1 LDAEY
6 DLTLTKLVP
15 KSGSD
20 VVANPGMGPATL
32 TGAGSSCDNFHTA
45 TVGADGQSYVLINNV
60 WNPSGGQQCIE
71 YNGTSFTIV
80 SQTGNSPS
88 TDPVSFPAVILGR
101 KAEHFAQGGG
111 LPAQVS
117 SIQSLDTG
125 FKIQAANV
133 SGKFNAAYDVWI
145 DADANYN
152 GNSPDYF

>member
-1 LDAEY
+1 
-6 DLTLTKLVP
+6 
-15 KSGSD
+15 
-20 VVANPGMGPATL
+20 VVANPGMGPAVL
-32 TGAGSSCDNFHTA
+32 TGAGSSCEHFHKFE
-45 TVGADGQSYVLINNV
+45 VGADGQSYWLINNV

-80 SQTGNSPS
+80 SQTGNSQS

-101 KAEHFAQGGG
+101 KADLLADGGG

-117 SIQSLDTG
+117 SIQSLQTG
-125 FKIQAANV
+125 FKFQAATV

-152 GNSPDYF
+152 GN